1 MKGMV
6 TLLFF
11 LCAEMQGDRDED
23 LVGSLGRRQVKIER
37 GKEARGL
44 AQRGGG
50 NPREKGL
57 AFLQRFCAN

>member
-1 MKGMV
+1 
-6 TLLFF
+6 LFF

-23 LVGSLGRRQVKIER
+23 LVGSLRRRQVKIER

-57 AFLQRFCAN
+57 ALYRGFV

>member
-1 MKGMV
+1 
-6 TLLFF
+6 
-11 LCAEMQGDRDED
+11 MQGDRDED

-37 GKEARGL
+37 GKEARGF

-57 AFLQRFCAN
+57 TLYRGFVRINIL